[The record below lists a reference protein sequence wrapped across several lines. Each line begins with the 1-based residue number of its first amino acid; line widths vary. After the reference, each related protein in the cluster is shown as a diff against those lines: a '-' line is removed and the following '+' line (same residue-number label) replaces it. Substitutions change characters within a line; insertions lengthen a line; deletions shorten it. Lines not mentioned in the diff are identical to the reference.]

1 MPTTRDRILN
11 FIERNHTV
19 TCAEISN
26 AFGVSRVNIRYHLD
40 ILLNQG
46 FIEIIGKKKSKRK
59 GRPDLIFSLS
69 KFSKGNNLDKLL
81 NALFVEIKNRYPDQY
96 DEILRSIAARF
107 SECIPAVRAKTPQ
120 ISESLQLIQKLLTT
134 IEVLDKLYYQAHW
147 EAHADGPRII
157 LKNCPYWQI
166 EPQHPSI
173 CHLDKYLIETLLK
186 SSVYQAGKL
195 ELDERG
201 IPHCTFVVSN

>member
-1 MPTTRDRILN
+1 MPPARDRILN
-11 FIERNHTV
+11 YIERNHTV

-26 AFGVSRVNIRYHLD
+26 AFGVSRANIRYHLD

-46 FIEIIGKKKSKRK
+46 FIEIVGKRKSRRK
-59 GRPDLIFSLS
+59 GRPDLLFSLS

-81 NALFVEIKNRYPDQY
+81 NALFEEIKNRFPDQY
-96 DEILRSIAARF
+96 DDTLRNIATRF
-107 SECIPAVRAKTPQ
+107 SVCIPSIGAKEPQ
-120 ISESLQLIQKLLTT
+120 ISESLQLSQKLLTT
-134 IEVLDKLYYQAHW
+134 VEVLDKLYYQAHW
-147 EAHADGPRII
+147 EAHGDGPRII

-186 SSVYQAGKL
+186 SSAYQAGKL
-195 ELDERG
+195 EQDERG
-201 IPHCTFVVSN
+201 IPHCTFVVSS